1 MESALPD
8 LAGMRFFIP
17 LMECNVVE
25 TNLICSFQLHRIF
38 IQDTVQL
45 LYVKVVFFFKLNS
58 QNWNSINMTHTFSI
72 FDKIF

>member
-17 LMECNVVE
+17 LMERNVVE

-45 LYVKVVFFFKLNS
+45 LYAKVVFFFKLNS
-58 QNWNSINMTHTFSI
+58 QNWNSINMTYTFSI